1 MVTFFFVWRSLYAA
15 KQLVGNGFW
24 WCVGDGASIQVF
36 NDPWLNN
43 EATFYVEKVP
53 IEGLEELYVKML
65 MTEDGMGWDR
75 SFDEGVLS
83 PHDVAHVFNSRSH
96 GHRIFCLCTL
106 RGHGI
111 SSGLLLYRQ
120 RQRIFAGV
128 ALETSYRGVNMSVAY
143 ACRGASNAEQLG
155 RQHRWEK
162 PCMGKYKCNIDAAY
176 SCQENATGFAATVRD

>member
-1 MVTFFFVWRSLYAA
+1 NRVSFFYASEDGNLFFVWRSLYAA

-83 PHDVAHVFNSRSH
+83 PHDVAHVFS
-96 GHRIFCLCTL
+96 IP
-106 RGHGI
+106 I
-111 SSGLLLYRQ
+111 
-120 RQRIFAGV
+120 
-128 ALETSYRGVNMSVAY
+128 
-143 ACRGASNAEQLG
+143 G
-155 RQHRWEK
+155 RHMQ
-162 PCMGKYKCNIDAAY
+162 PD
-176 SCQENATGFAATVRD
+176 